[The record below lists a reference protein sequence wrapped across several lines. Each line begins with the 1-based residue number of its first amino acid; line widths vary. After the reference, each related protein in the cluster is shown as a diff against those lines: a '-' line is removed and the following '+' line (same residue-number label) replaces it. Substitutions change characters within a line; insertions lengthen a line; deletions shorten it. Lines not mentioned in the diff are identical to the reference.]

1 VLGTTDHFSALGILP
16 NHGFLSVKEKLF
28 EKAGAGYPLTQLTW
42 LSKNYACHLGLPR
55 TILPTTGKHSC
66 SLMLNSSSLSQKNT
80 KKEIPYR
87 KFRYIDVNFFALS
100 FQFLTWIRY
109 FFFQDE
115 IGINKL

>member
-42 LSKNYACHLGLPR
+42 LSKNYASHLGLPR

-66 SLMLNSSSLSQKNT
+66 SLMLNSSSLSQKH
-80 KKEIPYR
+80 KKGNFLSQI
-87 KFRYIDVNFFALS
+87 FFVNFFALS